1 MCGIVGYIGD
11 KQAAPILLE
20 NLRGLEYR
28 GYDSAGV
35 AVVDG
40 GRINVVRR
48 LGKLNEL
55 AGALKKDAPKGT
67 VGIGHTRWAT
77 HGEPSERN
85 AHPHMDCTEQIA
97 VVHNGII
104 ENFQE
109 LKEELIK
116 RGHNFCSDTD
126 TEVLAHLIEMYYRGD
141 LEDAVRTALTRVEG
155 SFALAV
161 VVVEHP
167 ETVVAARKD
176 SPLIVGL
183 GNGENFLASDIPA
196 VLKYTKDVLIVEDNE
211 MVIVNR
217 DKVTLKRLDG
227 EVIKRKP
234 IKITWDVAAA
244 EKSGYDDFMLK
255 EIFEQPHAIRE
266 TMRGRV
272 HDNKIRLD
280 EIHLTDAEIKMID
293 KVFIVA
299 CGTSYHAGMVAKY
312 AIESWVRVPVEI
324 DIASEFRYRNPILD
338 DRTLLVAVS
347 QSGETADT
355 LAGMRFA
362 REQGA
367 KIMAITNVVSS
378 TISREA
384 DGVLYTHAGPEI
396 GVAATKTLVAQI
408 IALYLLT
415 LYLSTVRR
423 SLSVEDEAEI
433 VEELFRMDKI
443 VDDLLEDDAQIK
455 MMKKYADRHA
465 DKSDFLFIGR
475 SVGFPVALEGALKL
489 KEISYIH
496 AEGYAAGELKHGP
509 IALVEKAVPI
519 VAIATEG
526 HVYDKVISNIME
538 VKARGANVL
547 AIASRDDTQIAKYAN
562 EVIYVPRTSEIL
574 SAVPAVVPLQL
585 ISYYIAKIR
594 GCNVDQPRNLAKS
607 VTVE

>member
-1 MCGIVGYIGD
+1 MCGIVGYLGR
-11 KQAAPILLE
+11 QEAGPILLN

-35 AVVDG
+35 AVLDS
-40 GRINVVRR
+40 GRIDVVRR
-48 LGKLNEL
+48 LGKLAILEE
-55 AGALKKDAPKGT
+55 ALEKECPVGT

-77 HGEPSERN
+77 HGAPSERN
-85 AHPHMDCTEQIA
+85 AHPHLDCKEQIA

-104 ENFQE
+104 ENYHP
-109 LKEELIK
+109 LKEELIR
-116 RGHNFCSDTD
+116 RGHTFNSDTD
-126 TEVLAHLIEMYYRGD
+126 TEVLAHLIEMYYTDD
-141 LEDAVRTALTRVEG
+141 LEEAVRTALTRIEG
-155 SFALAV
+155 SYALAV
-161 VVVEHP
+161 VCPEHP
-167 ETVVAARKD
+167 DLIVAARKD

-183 GNGENFLASDIPA
+183 GKDEYFLASDIPA
-196 VLKYTKDVLIVEDNE
+196 VLAHTKDVLVVEDNE
-211 MVIVNR
+211 MVLVTPTGVVLKGLDGTVIER
-217 DKVTLKRLDG
+217 EPIKVT
-227 EVIKRKP
+227 
-234 IKITWDVAAA
+234 WDAGAA

-255 EIFEQPHAIRE
+255 EIFEQPTAIRE

-272 HDNKIRLD
+272 DNGKIILD
-280 EIHLTDAEIKMID
+280 ELRMTEADIKRID

-338 DRTLLVAVS
+338 DKTLMIAVS

-355 LAGMRFA
+355 LAGMRYA

-367 KIMAITNVVSS
+367 KTMAITNVVGS

-396 GVAATKTLVAQI
+396 GVAATKTLIAQM
-408 IALYLLT
+408 IALYLIS
-415 LYLSTVRR
+415 LYLSTIRR

-433 VEELFRMDKI
+433 VDELFRMDEI
-443 VDDLLEDDAQIK
+443 VQGLLDDTRQIAL
-455 MMKKYADRHA
+455 MREYADKHA
-465 DKSDFLFIGR
+465 GKSDFLFIGR
-475 SVGFPVALEGALKL
+475 SVGYPVALEGALKL

-509 IALVEKAVPI
+509 IALVEESVPI
-519 VAIATEG
+519 VAVATEG

-538 VKARGANVL
+538 VKARDANVL
-547 AIASRDDTQIAKYAN
+547 AIASADDSQIAKHAD

-585 ISYYIAKIR
+585 ISYYIAKKR

>member
-116 RGHNFCSDTD
+116 RGHNFGSDTD

>member
-11 KQAAPILLE
+11 KDAAPILLE
-20 NLRGLEYR
+20 SLRGLEYR
-28 GYDSAGV
+28 GYDSAGI
-35 AVVDG
+35 AVIDG
-40 GRINVVRR
+40 GKLDVVKR
-48 LGKLNEL
+48 LGKLSVL
-55 AGALKKDAPKGT
+55 AKALSKEHPNGQ

-77 HGEPSERN
+77 HGAPSEKN
-85 AHPHMDCTEQIA
+85 AHPHLDCKEQIA

-104 ENFQE
+104 ENYHA
-109 LKEELIK
+109 LRNDLIK
-116 RGHNFCSDTD
+116 HGHTFISDTD
-126 TEVLAHLIEMYYRGD
+126 SEVLAHLIETYYDGD
-141 LEDAVRTALTRVEG
+141 LEAAVRTALTRVEG
-155 SFALAV
+155 SFALAAIV
-161 VVVEHP
+161 AEHP
-167 ETVVAARKD
+167 EIMVAARQD
-176 SPLIVGL
+176 SPLVVGL
-183 GNGENFLASDIPA
+183 GRGENFLASDIPA
-196 VLKYTKDVLIVEDNE
+196 VLNYTKDVVIIEDGDL
-211 MVIVNR
+211 VVLGK
-217 DKVTLKRLDG
+217 DAVVVKALDG
-227 EVIKRKP
+227 SVIERKP
-234 IKITWDVAAA
+234 IKVTWDAIAA
-244 EKSGYDDFMLK
+244 EKAGYDDFMLK
-255 EIFEQPHAIRE
+255 EIYEQPTAIRE

-272 HDNKIRLD
+272 EDGKILLD
-280 EIHLTDAEIKMID
+280 EIRLTDSDIRLVD
-293 KVFIVA
+293 KVFIIA

-312 AIESWVRVPVEI
+312 AIESWVRVPVEL

-338 DRTLLVAVS
+338 EKTLMVAVS

-355 LAGMRFA
+355 LAGARFA

-367 KIMAITNVVSS
+367 KIMAITNVVGSS
-378 TISREA
+378 LSREA

-415 LYLSTVRR
+415 LYLATVRR

-433 VEELFRMDKI
+433 VEELFRMDEI
-443 VDDLLEDDAQIK
+443 VEDLLNDKAQLDLIK
-455 MMKKYADRHA
+455 EYADKHA

-509 IALVEKAVPI
+509 IALVEKSVPI
-519 VAIATEG
+519 VAVVTEG
-526 HVYDKVISNIME
+526 HVYDKLISNIME

-547 AIASRDDTQIAKYAN
+547 AIASMDDNQIAVHAD

-585 ISYYIAKIR
+585 ISYYIAKKR

>member
-1 MCGIVGYIGD
+1 MCGIVGYLGD

-20 NLRGLEYR
+20 SLKGLEYR

-40 GRINVVRR
+40 GRINIVRR
-48 LGKLNEL
+48 LGKLSEL
-55 AGALKKDAPKGT
+55 AGALEQDTPEGM

-104 ENFQE
+104 ENFHDLRHE
-109 LKEELIK
+109 LTK
-116 RGHNFCSDTD
+116 RGHNFTSDTD

-155 SFALAV
+155 SYAIAA

-167 ETVVAARKD
+167 EMIVAARKD

-183 GNGENFLASDIPA
+183 GKGENFLASDIPA
-196 VLKYTKDVLIVEDNE
+196 VLNYTKDVLVVEDNE
-211 MVIVNR
+211 MVVVTR
-217 DKVTLKRLDG
+217 DKVTLKGLDG
-227 EVIKRKP
+227 LEIKRKP
-234 IKITWDVAAA
+234 FKVTWDAGAA

-272 HDNKIRLD
+272 HDNKIILD
-280 EIHLTDAEIKMID
+280 EVRLTEADIKMID

-338 DRTLLVAVS
+338 DRTLMVAVS

-367 KIMAITNVVSS
+367 KIMAITNVVGS

-396 GVAATKTLVAQI
+396 GVAATKTLVAQM

-433 VEELFRMDKI
+433 VEELFRMDEI
-443 VDDLLEDDAQIK
+443 VEELLEDETQ
-455 MMKKYADRHA
+455 MKLMKEYAERHA

-509 IALVEKAVPI
+509 IALVEEAVPI
-519 VAIATEG
+519 VAVVTEG

-538 VKARGANVL
+538 VKARGANVM
-547 AIASRDDTQIAKYAN
+547 AIASRDDEQIAKYAD
-562 EVIYVPRTSEIL
+562 EIIYVPRTSEIL
-574 SAVPAVVPLQL
+574 SAVPAVVPLQI
-585 ISYYIAKIR
+585 ISYYIAKKR

>member
-1 MCGIVGYIGD
+1 V
-11 KQAAPILLE
+11 
-20 NLRGLEYR
+20 
-28 GYDSAGV
+28 
-35 AVVDG
+35 
-40 GRINVVRR
+40 
-48 LGKLNEL
+48 
-55 AGALKKDAPKGT
+55 T
-67 VGIGHTRWAT
+67 W
-77 HGEPSERN
+77 GEE
-85 AHPHMDCTEQIA
+85 
-97 VVHNGII
+97 
-104 ENFQE
+104 
-109 LKEELIK
+109 
-116 RGHNFCSDTD
+116 
-126 TEVLAHLIEMYYRGD
+126 
-141 LEDAVRTALTRVEG
+141 
-155 SFALAV
+155 
-161 VVVEHP
+161 
-167 ETVVAARKD
+167 
-176 SPLIVGL
+176 
-183 GNGENFLASDIPA
+183 
-196 VLKYTKDVLIVEDNE
+196 
-211 MVIVNR
+211 
-217 DKVTLKRLDG
+217 
-227 EVIKRKP
+227 
-234 IKITWDVAAA
+234 AA

-255 EIFEQPHAIRE
+255 EIHEQPTAIRE

-272 HDNKIRLD
+272 IDRQILLD
-280 EIHLTDAEIKMID
+280 ELRLTEKDIRHID

-312 AIESWVRVPVEI
+312 AIESWVRIPVEI

-355 LAGMRFA
+355 LAGMRYA

-367 KIMAITNVVSS
+367 KTMAITNVVGS

-396 GVAATKTLVAQI
+396 GVAATKTLVAQM
-408 IALYLLT
+408 IALYLVS

-433 VEELFRMDKI
+433 IEELYRMDEI
-443 VDDLLEDDAQIK
+443 VAGMLEDTAMIDK
-455 MMKKYADRHA
+455 LKDYADKHA

-509 IALVEKAVPI
+509 IALVEESVPI
-519 VAIATEG
+519 VAVATDG

-538 VKARGANVL
+538 VKARDANVL
-547 AIASRDDTQIAKYAN
+547 AIASVDDGNIAKVAD

-574 SAVPAVVPLQL
+574 SAVPAVIPLQL
-585 ISYYIAKIR
+585 ISYYIAKKR

>member
-1 MCGIVGYIGD
+1 MCGIVGYLGE
-11 KQAAPILLE
+11 KEAAGILLDS
-20 NLRGLEYR
+20 LRGLEYR

-40 GRINVVRR
+40 GKINVVRR
-48 LGKLNEL
+48 LGKLSEL
-55 AGALKKDAPKGT
+55 ANILEKTPPEGKT
-67 VGIGHTRWAT
+67 GIGHTRWAT

-85 AHPHMDCTEQIA
+85 AHPHLDCTEQIA

-116 RGHNFCSDTD
+116 RGHTFSSDTD
-126 TEVLAHLIEMYYRGD
+126 TEVLVHLIEMYYRGD
-141 LEDAVRTALTRVEG
+141 IEEAVRTALSRVEG
-155 SFALAV
+155 SFAIAV
-161 VVVEHP
+161 LVVEHP
-167 ETVVAARKD
+167 ETIVAARKD

-183 GNGENFLASDIPA
+183 GDGENFLASDIPA
-196 VLKYTKDVLIVEDNE
+196 VLNYTKEVLVVEDNE
-211 MVIVNR
+211 MVVVNK
-217 DKVTLKRLDG
+217 DKVVLKNLDG
-227 EVIKRKP
+227 SVIKRKP
-234 IKITWDVAAA
+234 IKVTWDAGAA

-272 HDNKIRLD
+272 HDNKIILD
-280 EIHLTDAEIKMID
+280 EIRLTEAEIRLID

-338 DRTLLVAVS
+338 DRTLMVAVS

-367 KIMAITNVVSS
+367 KIMAITNVVGS

-396 GVAATKTLVAQI
+396 GVAATKTLIAQM

-433 VEELFRMDKI
+433 VEELFRMDEI
-443 VDDLLEDDAQIK
+443 VGDLLKDRAQ
-455 MMKKYADRHA
+455 MKVMRKYADKHA

-519 VAIATEG
+519 VAVATEG

-547 AIASRDDTQIAKYAN
+547 AIASRDDAQIAKYAD

-574 SAVPAVVPLQL
+574 SAVPAVVPLQI
-585 ISYYIAKIR
+585 ISYFIAKKR

>member
-1 MCGIVGYIGD
+1 VCGIVGYLGD
-11 KQAAPILLE
+11 KQAALVLLE
-20 NLRGLEYR
+20 SLRGLEYR

-35 AVVDG
+35 AVVNG
-40 GRINVVRR
+40 GKLNVVRR
-48 LGKLNEL
+48 LGKLTEL
-55 AGALKKDAPKGT
+55 AGALEKDAPEGCN
-67 VGIGHTRWAT
+67 GIGHTRWAT

-85 AHPHMDCTEQIA
+85 AHPHMDCKEQIA

-104 ENFQE
+104 ENFQA
-109 LKEELIK
+109 LREELTK
-116 RGHNFCSDTD
+116 RGHIFTSDTD
-126 TEVLAHLIEMYYRGD
+126 TEVLAHLIEMYYRD
-141 LEDAVRTALTRVEG
+141 DIEDAVRTALTRVEG

-167 ETVVAARKD
+167 ETIIAARKD

-196 VLKYTKDVLIVEDNE
+196 VLNYTKDILVVEDNE
-211 MVIVNR
+211 MVVLSK
-217 DKVTLKRLDG
+217 DKVVLKGLDG
-227 EVIKRKP
+227 SIIKRKP
-234 IKITWDVAAA
+234 IKVTWDAGAA

-255 EIFEQPHAIRE
+255 EIFEQPYAIRE

-272 HDNKIRLD
+272 RNNKILLD
-280 EIHLTDAEIKMID
+280 EIRLTEAEIRSID

-312 AIESWVRVPVEI
+312 AIESWVRVPVEL
-324 DIASEFRYRNPILD
+324 DIGSEFRYRNPILD
-338 DRTLLVAVS
+338 ERTLMVAVS

-367 KIMAITNVVSS
+367 KIMAITNVVGS
-378 TISREA
+378 TLAREA

-415 LYLSTVRR
+415 LYLSTIRR

-433 VEELFRMDKI
+433 VEELYRMDEIVEDFLSDKEQMKI
-443 VDDLLEDDAQIK
+443 IK
-455 MMKKYADRHA
+455 TYANKHA

-519 VAIATEG
+519 VAVATEG

-547 AIASRDDTQIAKYAN
+547 AIASRDDEQIAKYVD
-562 EVIYVPRTSEIL
+562 EIIYVPRTSEIL

-585 ISYYIAKIR
+585 ISYYIAKKR

>member
-1 MCGIVGYIGD
+1 LCGIVGYLGD
-11 KQAAPILLE
+11 KQAASILLDS
-20 NLRGLEYR
+20 LRGLEYR
-28 GYDSAGV
+28 GYDSAGI

-40 GRINVVRR
+40 GKINVVRR
-48 LGKLNEL
+48 LGKLSEL
-55 AGALKKDAPKGT
+55 AGALEKDSPEGM

-104 ENFQE
+104 ENFHD
-109 LKEELIK
+109 LREELQK
-116 RGHNFCSDTD
+116 RGHNFTSDTD

-155 SFALAV
+155 SFALAA

-167 ETVVAARKD
+167 ETIVAARKD

-183 GNGENFLASDIPA
+183 GKGENFLASDIPA
-196 VLKYTKDVLIVEDNE
+196 ILNYTKDVLVVEDNE

-217 DKVTLKRLDG
+217 DKVTLKGLDG
-227 EVIKRKP
+227 KVVKRKP
-234 IKITWDVAAA
+234 IKVTWDAGAA

-272 HDNKIRLD
+272 HDNKIILD
-280 EIHLTDAEIKMID
+280 ELSLTENDIKMID

-312 AIESWVRVPVEI
+312 AIESWVRIPVEI

-338 DRTLLVAVS
+338 DRTLMVAVS

-367 KIMAITNVVSS
+367 KIMAITNVVGS

-396 GVAATKTLVAQI
+396 GVAATKTLIAQM

-433 VEELFRMDKI
+433 VEELFRMDE
-443 VDDLLEDDAQIK
+443 VVEDLLQDETQ
-455 MMKKYADRHA
+455 MKLMKQYADRHA

-475 SVGFPVALEGALKL
+475 SVGYPVALEGALKL

-509 IALVEKAVPI
+509 IALVEEAVPI
-519 VAIATEG
+519 VAVATEG

-538 VKARGANVL
+538 VKARGANVM
-547 AIASRDDTQIAKYAN
+547 AIASRDDEQIAKYAD
-562 EVIYVPRTSEIL
+562 EIIYVPRTSEIL

-585 ISYYIAKIR
+585 ISYYIAKKR

>member
-1 MCGIVGYIGD
+1 MCGIVGYLGD
-11 KQAAPILLE
+11 KQAAFILLE
-20 NLRGLEYR
+20 SLRGLEYR

-40 GRINVVRR
+40 GKINVVRR
-48 LGKLNEL
+48 LGKLTEL
-55 AGALKKDAPKGT
+55 EKALKKDAPEGT
-67 VGIGHTRWAT
+67 IGIGHTRWAT
-77 HGEPSERN
+77 HGEPSEKN

-104 ENFQE
+104 ENFHDLRKE
-109 LKEELIK
+109 LTK
-116 RGHNFCSDTD
+116 RGHTFTSDTD

-141 LEDAVRTALTRVEG
+141 LEEAVRTALTRVEG
-155 SFALAV
+155 SFALAT

-167 ETVVAARKD
+167 ETIVAARKD

-183 GNGENFLASDIPA
+183 GDGENFLASDIPA
-196 VLKYTKDVLIVEDNE
+196 ILNYTKDVLVVEDNE
-211 MVIVNR
+211 MAIITK
-217 DKVTLKRLDG
+217 DKVVLKGLDG
-227 EVIKRKP
+227 SIIKRKP
-234 IKITWDVAAA
+234 IKVTWDAGAA
-244 EKSGYDDFMLK
+244 EKGGYDDFMLK

-272 HDNKIRLD
+272 HNNKIILD
-280 EIHLTDAEIKMID
+280 EIRLTEADIRSID

-324 DIASEFRYRNPILD
+324 DIGSEFRYRNPILD
-338 DRTLLVAVS
+338 DRTLMVAVS

-367 KIMAITNVVSS
+367 KIMAITNVVGS

-433 VEELFRMDKI
+433 VEELYRMDEI
-443 VDDLLEDDAQIK
+443 VDDLLKDREQ
-455 MMKKYADRHA
+455 MKIMRKYADKHA

-509 IALVEKAVPI
+509 IALVEKLVPI
-519 VAIATEG
+519 VAVATEG
-526 HVYDKVISNIME
+526 HVYDKIISNIME

-547 AIASRDDTQIAKYAN
+547 AIASRDDTRIAQYAD

-574 SAVPAVVPLQL
+574 SAVPAVVPLQI
-585 ISYYIAKIR
+585 ISYFIAKKR

>member
-1 MCGIVGYIGD
+1 MCGIVGYLGD
-11 KQAAPILLE
+11 KQAASILLDS
-20 NLRGLEYR
+20 LRGLEYR
-28 GYDSAGV
+28 GYDSAGI

-40 GRINVVRR
+40 GKINVVRR
-48 LGKLNEL
+48 LGKLSEL
-55 AGALKKDAPKGT
+55 AGALEKDSPEGM

-104 ENFQE
+104 ENFHD
-109 LKEELIK
+109 LREELQK
-116 RGHNFCSDTD
+116 RGHNFTSDTD

-155 SFALAV
+155 SFALAA

-167 ETVVAARKD
+167 ETIVAARKD

-183 GNGENFLASDIPA
+183 GKGENFLASDIPA
-196 VLKYTKDVLIVEDNE
+196 ILNYTKDVLVVEDNE

-217 DKVTLKRLDG
+217 DKVTLKGLDG
-227 EVIKRKP
+227 KVVKRKP
-234 IKITWDVAAA
+234 IKVTWDAGAA

-272 HDNKIRLD
+272 HDNKIILD
-280 EIHLTDAEIKMID
+280 ELSLTENDIKMID

-312 AIESWVRVPVEI
+312 AIESWVRIPVEI

-338 DRTLLVAVS
+338 DRTLMVAVS

-367 KIMAITNVVSS
+367 KIMAITNVVGS

-396 GVAATKTLVAQI
+396 GVAATKTLIAQM

-433 VEELFRMDKI
+433 VEELFRMDE
-443 VDDLLEDDAQIK
+443 VVEDLLQDETQ
-455 MMKKYADRHA
+455 MKLMKQYADRHA

-475 SVGFPVALEGALKL
+475 SVGYPVALEGALKL

-509 IALVEKAVPI
+509 IALVEEAVPI
-519 VAIATEG
+519 VAVATEG

-538 VKARGANVL
+538 VKARGANVM
-547 AIASRDDTQIAKYAN
+547 AIASRDDEQIAKYAD
-562 EVIYVPRTSEIL
+562 EIIYVPRTSEIL

-585 ISYYIAKIR
+585 ISYYIAKKR

>member
-1 MCGIVGYIGD
+1 MCGIVGYLGG
-11 KQAAPILLE
+11 KQAAPILLDS
-20 NLRGLEYR
+20 LQGLEYR
-28 GYDSAGV
+28 GYDSAGI
-35 AVVDG
+35 AVIDG
-40 GRINVVRR
+40 GKIQVVRR

-55 AGALKKDAPKGT
+55 AKVLKKEAPVGT
-67 VGIGHTRWAT
+67 IGIGHTRWAT

-85 AHPHMDCTEQIA
+85 AHPHLDCTEQIA

-104 ENFQE
+104 ENFHE
-109 LKEELIK
+109 LREELIK
-116 RGHNFCSDTD
+116 RGHTFNSDTD
-126 TEVLAHLIEMYYRGD
+126 TEVLAHLIEMYYRDD
-141 LEDAVRTALTRVEG
+141 LEDAVKTALTRVEG
-155 SFALAV
+155 SFAVAA

-167 ETVVAARKD
+167 ELIVAARKD

-183 GNGENFLASDIPA
+183 GENENFLASDIPA
-196 VLKYTKDVLIVEDNE
+196 ILSYTKDILVVEDNE
-211 MVIVNR
+211 MVIIRR
-217 DKVTLKRLDG
+217 DQVVLKGMDG
-227 EVIKRKP
+227 KIIKRKP
-234 IKITWDVAAA
+234 IHVTWDAGAA
-244 EKSGYDDFMLK
+244 EKAGYDDFMLK
-255 EIFEQPHAIRE
+255 EIFEQPHAIRD

-272 HDNKIRLD
+272 HDGKIILD
-280 EIHLTDAEIKMID
+280 ELRLTEAEIKSID

-324 DIASEFRYRNPILD
+324 DIGSEFRYRNPILD
-338 DRTLLVAVS
+338 EKTLMVAVS

-367 KIMAITNVVSS
+367 KIMAITNVVGS

-433 VEELFRMDKI
+433 VEELFRMDEI
-443 VDDLLEDDAQIK
+443 VNDLLEDKTQMALIK
-455 MMKKYADRHA
+455 EYADKHA

-475 SVGFPVALEGALKL
+475 GVGYPVALEGALKL

-509 IALVEKAVPI
+509 IALVEESVPVVAV
-519 VAIATEG
+519 ATEG

-547 AIASRDDTQIAKYAN
+547 AIASRDDAQIKKFAD
-562 EVIYVPRTSEIL
+562 EVIYAPRTSEIL

-585 ISYYIAKIR
+585 ISYYIAKKR

>member
-1 MCGIVGYIGD
+1 MCGIVGYVGNR
-11 KQAAPILLE
+11 QAAPVLLE

-35 AVVDG
+35 AVIDG
-40 GRINVVRR
+40 GKLDVVKR

-55 AGALKKDAPKGT
+55 ADAIAAESPVGSI
-67 VGIGHTRWAT
+67 GIGHTRWAT
-77 HGEPSERN
+77 HGAPSELN
-85 AHPHMDCTEQIA
+85 AHPHLDCKEQIA

-104 ENFQE
+104 ENFQT
-109 LKEELIK
+109 LKEDLIK
-116 RGHNFCSDTD
+116 RGHTFTSETD
-126 TEVLAHLIEMYYRGD
+126 TEVLAHLIETYYDGN
-141 LEDAVRTALTRVEG
+141 LEEAVSMALTRVEG
-155 SFALAV
+155 SYALAV
-161 VVVEHP
+161 ISLRHP
-167 ETVVAARKD
+167 DMIIAARKD
-176 SPLIVGL
+176 SPMIVGL
-183 GNGENFLASDIPA
+183 GKNEFFLASDIPA
-196 VLKYTKDVLIVEDNE
+196 VLGYTKKVLVVEDNE
-211 MVIVNR
+211 TVVITN
-217 DKVTLKRLDG
+217 DKVLLKGMDG
-227 EVIKRKP
+227 KAIEREP
-234 IKITWDVAAA
+234 IIVTWDAGAA

-255 EIFEQPHAIRE
+255 EIYEQPTAIRE

-272 HDNKIRLD
+272 KDGKIILD
-280 EIHLTDAEIKMID
+280 ELRLTEKEIRSID

-338 DRTLLVAVS
+338 DRTLMIAVS

-355 LAGMRFA
+355 LAGMRYA

-367 KIMAITNVVSS
+367 KIMAITNVVGS

-396 GVAATKTLVAQI
+396 GVAATKTLVAQM
-408 IALYLLT
+408 IALYLVS

-423 SLSVEDEAEI
+423 SLSVEDEAEVVDELYRMDETVTDI
-433 VEELFRMDKI
+433 LEDEELLAVVKD
-443 VDDLLEDDAQIK
+443 
-455 MMKKYADRHA
+455 YAEKHA

-475 SVGFPVALEGALKL
+475 SVGYPVALEGALKM

-509 IALVEKAVPI
+509 IALVEANVPI

-538 VKARGANVL
+538 VKARDANVL
-547 AIASRDDTQIAKYAN
+547 VIASRDDTHIAKIAN
-562 EVIYVPRTSEIL
+562 ELIYVPRTSEIL

-585 ISYYIAKIR
+585 ISYYIAKHR